1 MDLSLLKRIHKEKN
15 MVRGLCIVSIVLA
28 SIFLCGYFNSVGYT
42 FYSLHWLIGSVAGM
56 LSGLLIEDE

>member
-1 MDLSLLKRIHKEKN
+1 